1 MARGQEE
8 KQIITDKILSMFDG
22 AIVYDKTIRV
32 PINDVEIK
40 IALTCA
46 KDNICG
52 GPDLSSQTQSENN
65 EAAPALQEPTEEEI
79 NNVKNLMEQLDL

>member
-22 AIVYDKTIRV
+22 AIVYDKTIRI

-52 GPDLSSQTQSENN
+52 GPDLSSQTQSESNTS
-65 EAAPALQEPTEEEI
+65 APALQEPTEEEI
-79 NNVKNLMEQLDL
+79 NNVKNLLSKLDI